1 MAELTSVIE
10 VNLRWIME
18 GFHLEVSDGADA
30 QSFNEQRDL
39 LDSRSDGGDIPRSMN
54 PDASNHTLA

>member
-1 MAELTSVIE
+1 
-10 VNLRWIME
+10 ME